1 MALLWASELTEPGP
15 TAADRDGKRLSM
27 SEMVASIKVMPVY
40 TGWLG
45 VRRGRTTDQAPSA
58 PTTRS

>member
-1 MALLWASELTEPGP
+1 MPLLWPSEMIEPGP

-27 SEMVASIKVMPVY
+27 SEMVASIKDIPVY
-40 TGWLG
+40 TGRLG